1 MQDRDELIARREAVA
16 DVLLERGWVTYH
28 KASDFHWY
36 ERADALEAA
45 DAILTALESRP
56 APTEE
61 RDETEW
67 ARLLYRADF
76 DGQSKMTKPN
86 WPNPD
91 TWEVH
96 GAMAEP
102 YRRMAR
108 AVIATETQP
117 VAGGEQIEWPSDGT
131 CRQCGSCPRSPT
143 TGLCATCEDCN
154 EAPDRDPDYRVVRPK
169 PTTPERA
176 KAMEEAARVAEEH
189 AAGCGQA
196 RGNAGA
202 MNDRHTMWQAEAE
215 RLASLSIAAA
225 IRALS
230 ASPIEVEQQQP

>member
-1 MQDRDELIARREAVA
+1 MNREELIARLRRNSGWRNERHECVIDPA
-16 DVLLERGWVTYH
+16 LLM
-28 KASDFHWY
+28 
-36 ERADALEAA
+36 EAA
-45 DAILTALESRP
+45 DALESRP